1 MERKI
6 EQVCGEDKERM
17 VKVDDGERRK
27 EDSSPAEP
35 ELLKFMR
42 MMRFGAQV
50 GEELTK
56 GKEDKTEEE
65 VMVNSSAGEAEEIKV
80 DRFTNVVDVGA
91 FPELEDC
98 KMELH
103 PGLCIEHIMDQI
115 DTLSTIGEI
124 VARGPEEYLQAL
136 VHNVRSAYDLVGML
150 EHVIMGAWASPQ
162 HHHED
167 AAIDMIEEIVVKNSQ
182 EVNMVSGWRFTILD
196 RVGGQG
202 MVIDLRE
209 RFTLL

>member
-1 MERKI
+1 MRSCTVLEICYKYMRHCSITYIMERKI
-6 EQVCGEDKERM
+6 EQVCGEDEERM
-17 VKVDDGERRK
+17 VKVEDGERRK
-27 EDSSPAEP
+27 EDSPPAEL

-56 GKEDKTEEE
+56 RKEDSTKEESMVNSGAGEEEE
-65 VMVNSSAGEAEEIKV
+65 VKI

-103 PGLCIEHIMDQI
+103 SGVCLEHIMDQI

-124 VARGPEEYLQAL
+124 VASGPEEYLEAL
-136 VHNVRSAYDLVGML
+136 VHNVRAAYDLVGML
-150 EHVIMGAWASPQ
+150 EHVIMGAWASPE

-167 AAIDMIEEIVVKNSQ
+167 AAIDMIE
-182 EVNMVSGWRFTILD
+182 
-196 RVGGQG
+196 
-202 MVIDLRE
+202 
-209 RFTLL
+209 